1 MKLGMQELI
10 VVQKQDLK
18 EISILED
25 GVLKEYYKEVE
36 DKKRLEGNIYVGKVT
51 DVLIGMQAAFVDIGA
66 EKNAFL
72 HIRDILPKKS
82 NVTGN
87 KEEELEKYKIKDY
100 IKPNQK
106 VLVQVK
112 KDSNNIKGARVS
124 TNIQVAGRFVVILPE
139 NDFIT
144 VSQKIED
151 EQEKNRLINIVENVK
166 KDKKIGIIIRTAAE
180 GKEESKIKKDIEHTL
195 KELENIQKEF
205 LNSDDKVPKIIKKSD
220 TILEKIL
227 LDIVDNKLEK
237 IYVNNKKLQK
247 DIEQILKSLQE
258 DVTIK
263 VEFVEEGIEN
273 RYDLNSQIEKI
284 SKRKIWLKCGGFITI
299 DKTEALTAID
309 VNSGK
314 FTGKENIEKT
324 ALKVNKEASIEI
336 AKQLRLRDI
345 GGIIIIDYIDMNEE
359 SSREE
364 IMNLL
369 KNSLKADRAKTQI
382 VDFTK
387 LSLLEITRKHMFSGE

>member
-1 MKLGMQELI
+1 MQELI
-10 VVQKQDLK
+10 VVQKQDIK

-25 GVLKEYYKEVE
+25 GVLKEYYKEKE
-36 DKKRLEGNIYVGKVT
+36 DKKRLEGNIYIGKVT

-87 KEEELEKYKIKDY
+87 KEEELENYKIKDY

-124 TNIQVAGRFVVILPE
+124 TNIQIAGRFVVILPE

-144 VSQKIED
+144 VSQKIEN
-151 EQEKNRLINIVENVK
+151 EEERNRLISIVDSVK

-180 GKEESKIKKDIEHTL
+180 GKEESKIKKDIENTL
-195 KELENIQKEF
+195 EELENIQKEF
-205 LNSDDKVPKIIKKSD
+205 LSSDDKVPKIIKKSD

-227 LDIVDNKLEK
+227 LDIADNKLEK
-237 IYVNNKKLQK
+237 IYTNSKELQK
-247 DIEQILKSLQE
+247 EIEQILKRLQD

-263 VEFVEEGIEN
+263 VEFVEEGLEN

-284 SKRKIWLKCGGFITI
+284 SNRKIWLKCGGFITI

-359 SSREE
+359 TSREE
-364 IMNLL
+364 IINILKENL
-369 KNSLKADRAKTQI
+369 KNDRAKTQ
-382 VDFTK
+382 VMEFTK
-387 LSLLEITRKHMFSGE
+387 LSLLEITRKHMFSEE

>member
-1 MKLGMQELI
+1 MQELI
-10 VVQKQDLK
+10 VVQKQDIK

-25 GVLKEYYKEVE
+25 GILKEYYKEKE
-36 DKKRLEGNIYVGKVT
+36 EKKRLEGNIYIGKVT
-51 DVLIGMQAAFVDIGA
+51 DVLIGMQAAFVDIGT

-87 KEEELEKYKIKDY
+87 KEEELENYKIKDY

-124 TNIQVAGRFVVILPE
+124 TNIQIAGRFVVILPE

-144 VSQKIED
+144 VSQKIEN
-151 EQEKNRLINIVENVK
+151 EEERNRLISIVESVK

-180 GKEESKIKKDIEHTL
+180 GKEESKIKNDIENTL

-205 LNSDDKVPKIIKKSD
+205 LNSDDKVPKIIKKND

-227 LDIVDNKLEK
+227 LDIADNKLEK
-237 IYVNNKKLQK
+237 IYVNNKELQK
-247 DIEQILKSLQE
+247 EIEQILKRLQE

-263 VEFVEEGIEN
+263 VELVEEGLEN
-273 RYDLNSQIEKI
+273 KYDLNSQIEKI
-284 SKRKIWLKCGGFITI
+284 SNRKIWLKCGGFITI

-364 IMNLL
+364 IIELL
-369 KNSLKADRAKTQI
+369 KENLKTDRAKTQ
-382 VDFTK
+382 VMEFTK
-387 LSLLEITRKHMFSGE
+387 LSLLEITRKHMFSEE

>member
-1 MKLGMQELI
+1 MQELI
-10 VVQKQDLK
+10 VIQKQDLK
-18 EISILED
+18 EISILEE
-25 GVLKEYYKEVE
+25 GVLKEHYKERE
-36 DKKRLEGNIYVGKVT
+36 DKKRLEGNIYIGKVT

-87 KEEELEKYKIKDY
+87 KKEELENYKIKDY

-124 TNIQVAGRFVVILPE
+124 TNIQIAGRFVVVLPE

-144 VSQKIED
+144 VSQKIEN
-151 EQEKNRLINIVENVK
+151 EEERNRLISIVESVK

-180 GKEESKIKKDIEHTL
+180 GKEESKIKKDIENTL
-195 KELENIQKEF
+195 KKLENIQKEF

-227 LDIVDNKLEK
+227 LDIADNKLEK
-237 IYVNNKKLQK
+237 IYVNNKELQK
-247 DIEQILKSLQE
+247 EIEQILKRLQE

-263 VEFVEEGIEN
+263 VELVEEGLEN
-273 RYDLNSQIEKI
+273 KYDLNSQIEKI
-284 SKRKIWLKCGGFITI
+284 SNRKIWLKCGGFITI

-359 SSREE
+359 TSREE
-364 IMNLL
+364 IIKILKENL
-369 KNSLKADRAKTQI
+369 KEDRAKTQ
-382 VDFTK
+382 VMEFTK
-387 LSLLEITRKHMFSGE
+387 LSLLEITRKHMFSEE

>member
-124 TNIQVAGRFVVILPE
+124 TNIQVPGRFVVILPE

-151 EQEKNRLINIVENVK
+151 EQEKNRLINIVDNVK

>member
-1 MKLGMQELI
+1 MQELI
-10 VVQKQDLK
+10 VVQKQNLK

-25 GVLKEYYKEVE
+25 GVLKEHYKEKE
-36 DKKRLEGNIYVGKVT
+36 EKKRLEGNIYIGRVT

-82 NVTGN
+82 NITGN
-87 KEEELEKYKIKDY
+87 KEEELENYKIKDY
-100 IKPNQK
+100 IKQNQK

-124 TNIQVAGRFVVILPE
+124 TNIQIAGRFVVIFPE

-144 VSQKIED
+144 ISQKIEN
-151 EQEKNRLINIVENVK
+151 EEERNRLINIVENIK
-166 KDKKIGIIIRTAAE
+166 KNKKIGIIIRTAAE
-180 GKEESKIKKDIEHTL
+180 GKEENKIKKDVENTL

-205 LNSDDKVPKIIKKSD
+205 LNSGDKVPKIIKKTD

-227 LDIVDNKLEK
+227 LDIADNKLEK

-247 DIEQILKSLQE
+247 EIEQILKKMQE
-258 DVTIK
+258 NVTIK
-263 VEFVEEGIEN
+263 VEFIEEGLEN

-284 SKRKIWLKCGGFITI
+284 SNRKIWLKCGGFITI

-359 SSREE
+359 TSREE
-364 IMNLL
+364 IIKILKENL
-369 KNSLKADRAKTQI
+369 KEDRAKTQ
-382 VDFTK
+382 VMEFTK
-387 LSLLEITRKHMFSGE
+387 LSLLEITRKHMFSEE

>member
-1 MKLGMQELI
+1 MQELI
-10 VVQKQDLK
+10 VVQKQDIK

-25 GVLKEYYKEVE
+25 GILKEYYKEKE
-36 DKKRLEGNIYVGKVT
+36 EKKRLEGNIYIGKVT

-87 KEEELEKYKIKDY
+87 KEEELENYKIKDY

-124 TNIQVAGRFVVILPE
+124 TNIQIAGRFVVILPE

-144 VSQKIED
+144 VSQKIEN
-151 EQEKNRLINIVENVK
+151 EEERNRLINIVESVK

-180 GKEESKIKKDIEHTL
+180 GKEESKIKKDIENTL

-205 LNSDDKVPKIIKKSD
+205 LSSDDKVPKIIKKSD

-227 LDIVDNKLEK
+227 LDIADNKLEK
-237 IYVNNKKLQK
+237 IYTNSKELQK
-247 DIEQILKSLQE
+247 EIEQILKRLQE

-263 VEFVEEGIEN
+263 VELVEEGLEN
-273 RYDLNSQIEKI
+273 KYDLNSQIEKI
-284 SKRKIWLKCGGFITI
+284 SNRKIWLKCGGFITI

-359 SSREE
+359 SSKEE
-364 IMNLL
+364 IIELL
-369 KNSLKADRAKTQI
+369 KENLKTDRAKTQ
-382 VDFTK
+382 VMEFTK

>member
-1 MKLGMQELI
+1 MQELI

-25 GVLKEYYKEVE
+25 GILKEHYKEKE
-36 DKKRLEGNIYVGKVT
+36 DKKRLEGNIYIGKVT

-82 NVTGN
+82 NITGN
-87 KEEELEKYKIKDY
+87 KEEELENYKIKDY

-124 TNIQVAGRFVVILPE
+124 TNIQIAGKFVVILPE

-144 VSQKIED
+144 VSQKIEN
-151 EQEKNRLINIVENVK
+151 EEERNRLISIVESVK
-166 KDKKIGIIIRTAAE
+166 NDKKIGIIIRTAAE
-180 GKEESKIKKDIEHTL
+180 GKEESKIKKDIENTL

-205 LNSDDKVPKIIKKSD
+205 LNSDDKVPKIIKKND

-227 LDIVDNKLEK
+227 LDIADNKLEK
-237 IYVNNKKLQK
+237 IYANNKELQK
-247 DIEQILKSLQE
+247 EIEQILKRLQE

-263 VEFVEEGIEN
+263 VELVEEGLEN
-273 RYDLNSQIEKI
+273 KYDLNSQIEKI
-284 SKRKIWLKCGGFITI
+284 SNRKIWLKCGGFITI

-359 SSREE
+359 TSREE
-364 IMNLL
+364 IIELL
-369 KNSLKADRAKTQI
+369 KENLKNDRAKTQ
-382 VDFTK
+382 VMEFTK
-387 LSLLEITRKHMFSGE
+387 LSLLEITRKHMFSEE

>member
-1 MKLGMQELI
+1 MQELI
-10 VVQKQDLK
+10 VVQKQDIK

-25 GVLKEYYKEVE
+25 GILKEYYKEKE
-36 DKKRLEGNIYVGKVT
+36 EKKRLEGNIYIGKVT
-51 DVLIGMQAAFVDIGA
+51 DVLIGMQAAFVDIGT

-87 KEEELEKYKIKDY
+87 KEEELENYKIKDY

-124 TNIQVAGRFVVILPE
+124 TNIQIAGRFVVILPE

-144 VSQKIED
+144 VSQKIEN
-151 EQEKNRLINIVENVK
+151 EEERNRLISIVESVK

-180 GKEESKIKKDIEHTL
+180 GKEESKIKKDIENTL

-205 LNSDDKVPKIIKKSD
+205 LSSDDKVPKIIKKND

-227 LDIVDNKLEK
+227 LDIADNKLEK
-237 IYVNNKKLQK
+237 IYTNSKELQK
-247 DIEQILKSLQE
+247 EIGQILKRLQE

-263 VEFVEEGIEN
+263 VELVEEGLEN
-273 RYDLNSQIEKI
+273 KYDLNSQIEKI
-284 SKRKIWLKCGGFITI
+284 SNRKIWLKCGGFITI

-359 SSREE
+359 SSKEE
-364 IMNLL
+364 IIELL
-369 KNSLKADRAKTQI
+369 KENLKTDRAKTQ
-382 VDFTK
+382 VMEFTK
-387 LSLLEITRKHMFSGE
+387 LSLLEITRKHMFSEE

>member
-1 MKLGMQELI
+1 MQELI
-10 VVQKQDLK
+10 VVQKQDIK

-25 GVLKEYYKEVE
+25 GILKEYYKEKE
-36 DKKRLEGNIYVGKVT
+36 EKKRLEGNIYIGKVT
-51 DVLIGMQAAFVDIGA
+51 DVLIGMQAAFVDIGT

-87 KEEELEKYKIKDY
+87 KEEELENYKIKDY

-124 TNIQVAGRFVVILPE
+124 TNIQIAGRFVVILPE

-144 VSQKIED
+144 VSQKIEN
-151 EQEKNRLINIVENVK
+151 EEERNRLISIVESVK

-180 GKEESKIKKDIEHTL
+180 GKEESKIKKDIENTL

-205 LNSDDKVPKIIKKSD
+205 LSSDDKVPKIIKKSD

-227 LDIVDNKLEK
+227 LDIADNKLEK
-237 IYVNNKKLQK
+237 IYTNSKELQK
-247 DIEQILKSLQE
+247 EIEQILKRLQE

-263 VEFVEEGIEN
+263 VELVEEGLEN
-273 RYDLNSQIEKI
+273 KYDLNSQIEKI
-284 SKRKIWLKCGGFITI
+284 SNRKIWLKCGGFITI

-359 SSREE
+359 SSKEE
-364 IMNLL
+364 IIELL
-369 KNSLKADRAKTQI
+369 KENLKTDRAKTQ
-382 VDFTK
+382 VMEFTK
-387 LSLLEITRKHMFSGE
+387 LSLLEITRKHMFSEE

>member
-1 MKLGMQELI
+1 MQELI

-25 GVLKEYYKEVE
+25 GILKEHYKEKE
-36 DKKRLEGNIYVGKVT
+36 DKKRLEGNIYIGKVT

-82 NVTGN
+82 NITGN
-87 KEEELEKYKIKDY
+87 KEEELENYKIKDY

-124 TNIQVAGRFVVILPE
+124 TNIQIAGRFVVILPE

-144 VSQKIED
+144 VSQKIEN
-151 EQEKNRLINIVENVK
+151 EEERNRLISIVESVK

-180 GKEESKIKKDIEHTL
+180 GKEESKIKKDIENTL

-205 LNSDDKVPKIIKKSD
+205 LNSDDKVPKIIKKND

-227 LDIVDNKLEK
+227 LDIADNKLEK
-237 IYVNNKKLQK
+237 IYANNKELQK
-247 DIEQILKSLQE
+247 EIEQILKRLQE

-263 VEFVEEGIEN
+263 VELVEEGLEN
-273 RYDLNSQIEKI
+273 KYDLNSQIEKI
-284 SKRKIWLKCGGFITI
+284 LNRKIWLKCGGFITI

-359 SSREE
+359 TSREE
-364 IMNLL
+364 IIELL
-369 KNSLKADRAKTQI
+369 KENLKNDRAKTQ
-382 VDFTK
+382 VMEFTK
-387 LSLLEITRKHMFSGE
+387 LSLLEITRKHMFSEE

>member
-1 MKLGMQELI
+1 MQELI

-18 EISILED
+18 EISILEE
-25 GVLKEYYKEVE
+25 GVLKEHYKERE
-36 DKKRLEGNIYVGKVT
+36 DKKRLEGNIYIGKVT

-87 KEEELEKYKIKDY
+87 KKEELENYKIKDY

-124 TNIQVAGRFVVILPE
+124 TNIQIAGRFVVVLPE

-144 VSQKIED
+144 VSQKIEN
-151 EQEKNRLINIVENVK
+151 EEERNRLISIVGSVK
-166 KDKKIGIIIRTAAE
+166 KNKKIGIIIRTAAK
-180 GKEESKIKKDIEHTL
+180 GKEESKIKKDIENTL

-227 LDIVDNKLEK
+227 LDIADNKLEK
-237 IYVNNKKLQK
+237 IYVNNKELQK
-247 DIEQILKSLQE
+247 EIEQILKRLQE

-263 VEFVEEGIEN
+263 VELVEEGLEN

-284 SKRKIWLKCGGFITI
+284 SNRKIWLKCGGFITI
-299 DKTEALTAID
+299 DQTEALTAID

-359 SSREE
+359 SSKEE
-364 IMNLL
+364 IIELL
-369 KNSLKADRAKTQI
+369 KENLKEDRAKTQ
-382 VDFTK
+382 VMEFTK
-387 LSLLEITRKHMFSGE
+387 LSLLEITRKHIFSEE

>member
-1 MKLGMQELI
+1 MQELV

-18 EISILED
+18 EISILEE
-25 GVLKEYYKEVE
+25 GVLKEHYKEKE
-36 DKKRLEGNIYVGKVT
+36 DKKRLEGNIYIGKVT

-87 KEEELEKYKIKDY
+87 KKEELENYKIKDY

-124 TNIQVAGRFVVILPE
+124 TNIQIAGRFVVVLPE

-144 VSQKIED
+144 VSQKIEN
-151 EQEKNRLINIVENVK
+151 EEERNRLISIVESVK
-166 KDKKIGIIIRTAAE
+166 KDKKIGIIIRTAAK
-180 GKEESKIKKDIEHTL
+180 GKEESKIKKDIENTL

-227 LDIVDNKLEK
+227 LDIADNKLEK
-237 IYVNNKKLQK
+237 IYVNNKELQK
-247 DIEQILKSLQE
+247 EIEQILKRLQE

-263 VEFVEEGIEN
+263 VELVEEGLEN

-284 SKRKIWLKCGGFITI
+284 SNRKIWLKCGGFITI

-364 IMNLL
+364 IIELL
-369 KNSLKADRAKTQI
+369 KENFKEDRAKTQ
-382 VDFTK
+382 VMEFTK
-387 LSLLEITRKHMFSGE
+387 LSLLEITRKHIFSEE

>member
-1 MKLGMQELI
+1 MQELI

-18 EISILED
+18 EISILEE
-25 GVLKEYYKEVE
+25 GVLKEHYKERE
-36 DKKRLEGNIYVGKVT
+36 DKKRLEGNIYIGKVT

-87 KEEELEKYKIKDY
+87 KKEELENYKIKDY

-124 TNIQVAGRFVVILPE
+124 TNIQIAGRFVVVLPE

-144 VSQKIED
+144 VSQKIEN
-151 EQEKNRLINIVENVK
+151 EEERNRLISIVGSVK
-166 KDKKIGIIIRTAAE
+166 KNKKIGIIIRTAAK
-180 GKEESKIKKDIEHTL
+180 GKEESKIKKDIENTL

-227 LDIVDNKLEK
+227 LDIADNKLEK
-237 IYVNNKKLQK
+237 IYVNNKELQK
-247 DIEQILKSLQE
+247 EIEQILKRLQE

-263 VEFVEEGIEN
+263 VELVEEGLEN

-284 SKRKIWLKCGGFITI
+284 SNRKIWLKCGGFITI

-359 SSREE
+359 SSKEE
-364 IMNLL
+364 IIELL
-369 KNSLKADRAKTQI
+369 KENLKEDRAKTQ
-382 VDFTK
+382 VMEFTK
-387 LSLLEITRKHMFSGE
+387 LSLLEITRKHIFSEE

>member
-1 MKLGMQELI
+1 MQELI
-10 VVQKQDLK
+10 VVQKQDIK

-25 GVLKEYYKEVE
+25 GILKEYYKEKE
-36 DKKRLEGNIYVGKVT
+36 EKKRLEGNIYIGKVT
-51 DVLIGMQAAFVDIGA
+51 DVLIGMQAAFVDIGT

-87 KEEELEKYKIKDY
+87 KEEELENYKIKDY

-124 TNIQVAGRFVVILPE
+124 TNIQIAGRFVVILPE

-144 VSQKIED
+144 VSQKIEN
-151 EQEKNRLINIVENVK
+151 EEERNRLISIVESVK

-180 GKEESKIKKDIEHTL
+180 GKEESKIKKDIENTL

-205 LNSDDKVPKIIKKSD
+205 LSSDDKVPKIIKKSD

-227 LDIVDNKLEK
+227 LDIADNKLEK
-237 IYVNNKKLQK
+237 IYTNSKELQK
-247 DIEQILKSLQE
+247 EIEQILKRLQE

-263 VEFVEEGIEN
+263 VELVEEGLEN
-273 RYDLNSQIEKI
+273 KYDLNSQIEKI
-284 SKRKIWLKCGGFITI
+284 SNRKIWLKCGGFITI

-359 SSREE
+359 TSREE
-364 IMNLL
+364 IIELL
-369 KNSLKADRAKTQI
+369 KENLKNDRAKTQ
-382 VDFTK
+382 VMEFTK
-387 LSLLEITRKHMFSGE
+387 LSLLEITRKHMFSEE

>member
-1 MKLGMQELI
+1 MQELI
-10 VVQKQDLK
+10 VVQKQNLK

-25 GVLKEYYKEVE
+25 GVLKEHYKEKE
-36 DKKRLEGNIYVGKVT
+36 EKKRLEGNIYIGRVT

-82 NVTGN
+82 NITGN
-87 KEEELEKYKIKDY
+87 KEEELENYKIKDY
-100 IKPNQK
+100 IKQNQK

-124 TNIQVAGRFVVILPE
+124 TNIQIAGRFVVIFPE

-144 VSQKIED
+144 ISQKIEN
-151 EQEKNRLINIVENVK
+151 EEERNRLINIVENIK
-166 KDKKIGIIIRTAAE
+166 KNKKIGIIIRTAAE
-180 GKEESKIKKDIEHTL
+180 GKEENKIKKDVENTL

-205 LNSDDKVPKIIKKSD
+205 LNSGDKVPKIIKKTD

-227 LDIVDNKLEK
+227 LDIADNKLEK

-247 DIEQILKSLQE
+247 EIEQILKKMQE
-258 DVTIK
+258 NVTIK
-263 VEFVEEGIEN
+263 VEFIEEGLEN

-284 SKRKIWLKCGGFITI
+284 SNRKIWLKCGGFITI

-359 SSREE
+359 TSKEE
-364 IMNLL
+364 IIKILKENL
-369 KNSLKADRAKTQI
+369 KEDRAKTQ
-382 VDFTK
+382 VMEFTK
-387 LSLLEITRKHMFSGE
+387 LSLLEITRKHMFSEE

>member
-1 MKLGMQELI
+1 MQELI

-25 GVLKEYYKEVE
+25 GILKEHYKEKE
-36 DKKRLEGNIYVGKVT
+36 DKKRLEGNIYIGKVT

-82 NVTGN
+82 NITGN
-87 KEEELEKYKIKDY
+87 KEEELENYKIKDY

-124 TNIQVAGRFVVILPE
+124 TNIQIAGRFVVILPE

-144 VSQKIED
+144 VSQKIEN
-151 EQEKNRLINIVENVK
+151 EEERNRLISIVESVK
-166 KDKKIGIIIRTAAE
+166 NDKKIGIIIRTAAK
-180 GKEESKIKKDIEHTL
+180 GKEESKIKKDIENTL

-205 LNSDDKVPKIIKKSD
+205 LNSDDKVPKIIKKND

-227 LDIVDNKLEK
+227 LDIADNKLEK
-237 IYVNNKKLQK
+237 IYANNKELQK
-247 DIEQILKSLQE
+247 EIEQILIRLQE

-263 VEFVEEGIEN
+263 VELVEEGLEN
-273 RYDLNSQIEKI
+273 KYDLNSQIEKI
-284 SKRKIWLKCGGFITI
+284 SNR
-299 DKTEALTAID
+299 
-309 VNSGK
+309 
-314 FTGKENIEKT
+314 
-324 ALKVNKEASIEI
+324 
-336 AKQLRLRDI
+336 
-345 GGIIIIDYIDMNEE
+345 
-359 SSREE
+359 
-364 IMNLL
+364 
-369 KNSLKADRAKTQI
+369 
-382 VDFTK
+382 
-387 LSLLEITRKHMFSGE
+387 

>member
-100 IKPNQK
+100 IKPNQQ

-124 TNIQVAGRFVVILPE
+124 TNIQVPGRFVVILPE

-151 EQEKNRLINIVENVK
+151 EQEKNRLINIVDNVK

-263 VEFVEEGIEN
+263 VELVEEGIEN

-284 SKRKIWLKCGGFITI
+284 SNRKIWLKCGGFITI

>member
-1 MKLGMQELI
+1 MQELI
-10 VVQKQDLK
+10 VVQKQDIK

-25 GVLKEYYKEVE
+25 GVLKEYYKEKE
-36 DKKRLEGNIYVGKVT
+36 DKKRLEGNIYIGKVT

-87 KEEELEKYKIKDY
+87 KEEELENYKIKDY
-100 IKPNQK
+100 IKTNQK

-124 TNIQVAGRFVVILPE
+124 TNIQIAGRFVVILPE

-144 VSQKIED
+144 VSQKIEN
-151 EQEKNRLINIVENVK
+151 EEERNRLISIVDSVK

-180 GKEESKIKKDIEHTL
+180 GKEESKIKKDIENTL

-205 LNSDDKVPKIIKKSD
+205 LISDDKVPKIIKKSD

-227 LDIVDNKLEK
+227 LDIADNKLEK
-237 IYVNNKKLQK
+237 IYTNSKELQK
-247 DIEQILKSLQE
+247 EMEQILKRLQD

-263 VEFVEEGIEN
+263 VEFVEEGLEN

-284 SKRKIWLKCGGFITI
+284 SNRKIWLKCGGFITI

-364 IMNLL
+364 IIELL
-369 KNSLKADRAKTQI
+369 KENLKNDRAKTQ
-382 VDFTK
+382 VMEFTK
-387 LSLLEITRKHMFSGE
+387 LSLLEITRKHMFSEE

>member
-1 MKLGMQELI
+1 MQELI

-18 EISILED
+18 EISILEE
-25 GVLKEYYKEVE
+25 GVLKEHYKEKE
-36 DKKRLEGNIYVGKVT
+36 DKKRLEGNIYIGKVT

-87 KEEELEKYKIKDY
+87 KKEELENYKIKDY

-124 TNIQVAGRFVVILPE
+124 TNIQIAGRFVVILPE

-144 VSQKIED
+144 VSQKIEN
-151 EQEKNRLINIVENVK
+151 EEERNRLISIVESVK
-166 KDKKIGIIIRTAAE
+166 KDKKIGIIIRTAAK
-180 GKEESKIKKDIEHTL
+180 GKEESKIKKDIENTL

-227 LDIVDNKLEK
+227 LDIADNKLEK
-237 IYVNNKKLQK
+237 IYVNNKELQK
-247 DIEQILKSLQE
+247 EIEQILKRLQE

-263 VEFVEEGIEN
+263 VELVEEGLEN

-284 SKRKIWLKCGGFITI
+284 SNRKIWLKCGGFITI

-359 SSREE
+359 SSKEE
-364 IMNLL
+364 IIELL
-369 KNSLKADRAKTQI
+369 KENLKEDRAKTQ
-382 VDFTK
+382 VMEFTK
-387 LSLLEITRKHMFSGE
+387 LSLLEITRKHIFSEE

>member
-1 MKLGMQELI
+1 MQELI

-25 GVLKEYYKEVE
+25 GILKEHYKEKE
-36 DKKRLEGNIYVGKVT
+36 DKKRLEGNIYIGKVT

-82 NVTGN
+82 NITGN
-87 KEEELEKYKIKDY
+87 KEEELENYKIKDY

-112 KDSNNIKGARVS
+112 KDSNNIKGARIS
-124 TNIQVAGRFVVILPE
+124 TNIQIAGRFVVILPE

-144 VSQKIED
+144 VSQKIEN
-151 EQEKNRLINIVENVK
+151 EEERNRLISIVESVK
-166 KDKKIGIIIRTAAE
+166 NDKKIGIIIRTAAE
-180 GKEESKIKKDIEHTL
+180 GKEESKIKKDIENTL

-205 LNSDDKVPKIIKKSD
+205 LNSDDKVPKIIKKND

-227 LDIVDNKLEK
+227 LDIADNKLEK
-237 IYVNNKKLQK
+237 IYANNKELQK
-247 DIEQILKSLQE
+247 EIEQILKRLQE

-263 VEFVEEGIEN
+263 VELVEEGLEN
-273 RYDLNSQIEKI
+273 KYDLNSQIEKI
-284 SKRKIWLKCGGFITI
+284 SNRKIWLKCGGFITI

-364 IMNLL
+364 IIKILKENL
-369 KNSLKADRAKTQI
+369 KEDRAKTQ
-382 VDFTK
+382 VMEFTK
-387 LSLLEITRKHMFSGE
+387 LSLLEITRKHMFSEE

>member
-1 MKLGMQELI
+1 MQELV

-18 EISILED
+18 EISILEE
-25 GVLKEYYKEVE
+25 GVLKEHYKEKE
-36 DKKRLEGNIYVGKVT
+36 DKKRLEGNIYIGKVT

-87 KEEELEKYKIKDY
+87 KKEELENYKIKDY

-124 TNIQVAGRFVVILPE
+124 TNIQIAGRFVVVLPE

-144 VSQKIED
+144 VSQKIEN
-151 EQEKNRLINIVENVK
+151 EEERNRLISIVESVK
-166 KDKKIGIIIRTAAE
+166 KNKKIGIIIRTAAK
-180 GKEESKIKKDIEHTL
+180 GKEESKIKKDIENTL

-227 LDIVDNKLEK
+227 LDIADNKLEK
-237 IYVNNKKLQK
+237 IYVNNKELQK
-247 DIEQILKSLQE
+247 EIEQILKRLQE

-263 VEFVEEGIEN
+263 VELVEEGLEN

-284 SKRKIWLKCGGFITI
+284 SNRKIWLKCGGFITI

-359 SSREE
+359 SSKEE
-364 IMNLL
+364 IIELL
-369 KNSLKADRAKTQI
+369 KEKLKEDRAKTQ
-382 VDFTK
+382 VMEFTK
-387 LSLLEITRKHMFSGE
+387 LSLLEITRKHIFSEE

>member
-1 MKLGMQELI
+1 MQELI

-25 GVLKEYYKEVE
+25 GILKEHYKEKE
-36 DKKRLEGNIYVGKVT
+36 DKKRLEGNIYIGKVT

-82 NVTGN
+82 NITGN
-87 KEEELEKYKIKDY
+87 KEEELENYKIKDY

-124 TNIQVAGRFVVILPE
+124 TNIQIAGRFVVILPE

-144 VSQKIED
+144 VSQKIEN
-151 EQEKNRLINIVENVK
+151 EEERNRLISIVESVK

-180 GKEESKIKKDIEHTL
+180 GKEESKIKKDIENTL

-205 LNSDDKVPKIIKKSD
+205 LSSDDKVPKIIKKND

-227 LDIVDNKLEK
+227 LDIADNKLEK
-237 IYVNNKKLQK
+237 IYTNSKELQK
-247 DIEQILKSLQE
+247 EIEQILKRLQE

-263 VEFVEEGIEN
+263 VELVEEGLEN
-273 RYDLNSQIEKI
+273 KYDLNSQIEKI
-284 SKRKIWLKCGGFITI
+284 SNRKIWLKCGGFITI

-364 IMNLL
+364 IIELL
-369 KNSLKADRAKTQI
+369 KENLKTDRAKTQ
-382 VDFTK
+382 VMEFTK
-387 LSLLEITRKHMFSGE
+387 LSLLEITRKHMFSEE

>member
-1 MKLGMQELI
+1 MQELI

-25 GVLKEYYKEVE
+25 GILKEHYKEKE
-36 DKKRLEGNIYVGKVT
+36 DKKRLEGNIYIGKVT

-82 NVTGN
+82 NITGN
-87 KEEELEKYKIKDY
+87 KEEELENYKIKDY

-124 TNIQVAGRFVVILPE
+124 TNIQIAGRFVVILPE

-144 VSQKIED
+144 VSQKIEN
-151 EQEKNRLINIVENVK
+151 EEERNRLISIVESVK

-180 GKEESKIKKDIEHTL
+180 GKEESKIKKDIENTL

-205 LNSDDKVPKIIKKSD
+205 LNSDDKVPKIIKKND

-227 LDIVDNKLEK
+227 LDIADNKLEK
-237 IYVNNKKLQK
+237 IYANSKELQK
-247 DIEQILKSLQE
+247 EMEQILKRLQE

-263 VEFVEEGIEN
+263 VELVEEGLEN
-273 RYDLNSQIEKI
+273 KYDLNSQIEKI
-284 SKRKIWLKCGGFITI
+284 SNRKIWLKCGGFITI

-364 IMNLL
+364 IIELL
-369 KNSLKADRAKTQI
+369 KENLKEDRAKTQ
-382 VDFTK
+382 VMEFTK
-387 LSLLEITRKHMFSGE
+387 LSLLEITRKHMFSEE

>member
-1 MKLGMQELI
+1 MQELV

-18 EISILED
+18 EISILEE
-25 GVLKEYYKEVE
+25 GVLKEHYKEKE
-36 DKKRLEGNIYVGKVT
+36 DKKRLEGNIYIGKVT

-87 KEEELEKYKIKDY
+87 KKEELENYKIKDY

-124 TNIQVAGRFVVILPE
+124 TNIQIAGRFVVVLPE

-144 VSQKIED
+144 VSQKIEN
-151 EQEKNRLINIVENVK
+151 EEERNRLISIVESVK
-166 KDKKIGIIIRTAAE
+166 KNKKIGIIIRTAAK
-180 GKEESKIKKDIEHTL
+180 GKEESKIKKDIENTL

-227 LDIVDNKLEK
+227 LDIADNKLEK
-237 IYVNNKKLQK
+237 IYVNNKELQK
-247 DIEQILKSLQE
+247 EIEQILKRLQE

-263 VEFVEEGIEN
+263 VELVEEGLEN

-284 SKRKIWLKCGGFITI
+284 SNRKIWLKCGGFITI

-359 SSREE
+359 SSKEE
-364 IMNLL
+364 IIELL
-369 KNSLKADRAKTQI
+369 KENLKEDRAKTQ
-382 VDFTK
+382 VMEFTK
-387 LSLLEITRKHMFSGE
+387 LSLLEITRKHIFSEE

>member
-1 MKLGMQELI
+1 MQELI
-10 VVQKQDLK
+10 VVQKQDIK
-18 EISILED
+18 EISILEE
-25 GVLKEYYKEVE
+25 GILKEHYKEKE
-36 DKKRLEGNIYVGKVT
+36 DKKRLEGNIYIGRVT

-87 KEEELEKYKIKDY
+87 KEEELENYKIKDY

-124 TNIQVAGRFVVILPE
+124 TNIQIAGRFVVVLPE

-144 VSQKIED
+144 ISQKIENKK
-151 EQEKNRLINIVENVK
+151 EKNRLISIVESVK

-180 GKEESKIKKDIEHTL
+180 GKEENKIKRDIENTL

-205 LNSDDKVPKIIKKSD
+205 LSSDNKAPKIIKKND

-227 LDIVDNKLEK
+227 LDIADNKLEK

-247 DIEQILKSLQE
+247 EIEQILRILQE

-263 VEFVEEGIEN
+263 VELVEKGLEN
-273 RYDLNSQIEKI
+273 KYDLIRQIEKI
-284 SKRKIWLKCGGFITI
+284 SNRKIWLKCGGFITI

-359 SSREE
+359 TSREK
-364 IMNLL
+364 IIKIL
-369 KNSLKADRAKTQI
+369 KESLKEDRAKTQ
-382 VDFTK
+382 VMEFTK
-387 LSLLEITRKHMFSGE
+387 LSLLEITRKHMFSEE

>member
-1 MKLGMQELI
+1 MQELI

-25 GVLKEYYKEVE
+25 GVLKEYYKEKE
-36 DKKRLEGNIYVGKVT
+36 EKKRLEGNIYIGKVT
-51 DVLIGMQAAFVDIGA
+51 DVLIGMQAAFVDIGT

-87 KEEELEKYKIKDY
+87 KEEELENYKIKDY

-124 TNIQVAGRFVVILPE
+124 TNIQIAGRFVVILPE

-144 VSQKIED
+144 VSQKIEN
-151 EQEKNRLINIVENVK
+151 EEERNRLISIVESVK
-166 KDKKIGIIIRTAAE
+166 NDKKIGIIIRTAAK
-180 GKEESKIKKDIEHTL
+180 GKEESKIKKDIENTL

-205 LNSDDKVPKIIKKSD
+205 LNSDDKVPKIIKKND

-227 LDIVDNKLEK
+227 LDIADNKLEK
-237 IYVNNKKLQK
+237 IYANNKELQK
-247 DIEQILKSLQE
+247 EIEQILKRLQE

-263 VEFVEEGIEN
+263 VELVEEGLEN
-273 RYDLNSQIEKI
+273 KYDLNSQIEKI
-284 SKRKIWLKCGGFITI
+284 SNRKIWLKCGGFITI

-359 SSREE
+359 TSREE
-364 IMNLL
+364 IIELL
-369 KNSLKADRAKTQI
+369 KENLKNDRAKTQ
-382 VDFTK
+382 VMEFTK
-387 LSLLEITRKHMFSGE
+387 LSLLEITRKHMFSEE

>member
-1 MKLGMQELI
+1 MQELI

-25 GVLKEYYKEVE
+25 GILKEYYKEKE
-36 DKKRLEGNIYVGKVT
+36 EKKRLEGNIYIGKVT
-51 DVLIGMQAAFVDIGA
+51 DVLIGMQAAFVDIGT

-87 KEEELEKYKIKDY
+87 KEEELENYKIKDY

-124 TNIQVAGRFVVILPE
+124 TNIQIAGRFVVILPE

-144 VSQKIED
+144 VSQKIEN
-151 EQEKNRLINIVENVK
+151 EEERNRLISIVESVK

-180 GKEESKIKKDIEHTL
+180 GKEESKIKNDIENTL

-205 LNSDDKVPKIIKKSD
+205 LNSDDKVPKIIKKND

-227 LDIVDNKLEK
+227 LDIADNKLEK
-237 IYVNNKKLQK
+237 IYVNNKELQK
-247 DIEQILKSLQE
+247 EIEQILKRLQE

-263 VEFVEEGIEN
+263 VELVEEGLEN
-273 RYDLNSQIEKI
+273 KYDLNSQIEKI
-284 SKRKIWLKCGGFITI
+284 SNRKIWLKCGGFITI

-364 IMNLL
+364 IIELL
-369 KNSLKADRAKTQI
+369 KENLKTDRAKTQ
-382 VDFTK
+382 VMEFTK
-387 LSLLEITRKHMFSGE
+387 LSLLEITRKHMFSEE